1 MATLAS
7 SANPFDIQARPNRLL
22 AQALSCLFFV
32 VCIGLYMHTSVSR
45 HRDNPEDRVV
55 PNATQL
61 AAGIHASV
69 LEPAEEDDYIPA
81 DNASKWERFRHSM
94 IVKDTIS
101 SGRRFFIALA
111 LLIPAVLLA
120 LHIGLFPWFGAGFLR
135 FVLFFD
141 KIVALSLLPILFIV
155 FGIDEWSKIALIV
168 IGVAPTMILDVTNMV
183 KAVPQEQIV
192 KAFTLDANNFDVAYR
207 VVFRQI
213 LPQVINSLRLNL
225 KPMML
230 FLFAGEMIAASDGL
244 AYRIA
249 IMRRHM
255 GMDII
260 LPYVLWVAFLLFLID
275 FSLRT
280 INRRLHP
287 WFQA

>member
-1 MATLAS
+1 MVNLS
-7 SANPFDIQARPNRLL
+7 PFDVQARPNRLL
-22 AQALSCLFFV
+22 AQAASCLLFII
-32 VCIGLYMHTSVSR
+32 CIGLYMQTSIRR
-45 HRDNPEDRVV
+45 HQENAEDRVV

-61 AAGIHASV
+61 MAGIHASV
-69 LEPAEEDDYIPA
+69 LEPAEEDDYIAA
-81 DNASKWERFRHSM
+81 DNASKWELFRHSM
-94 IVKDTIS
+94 IVKDTLS
-101 SGRRFFIALA
+101 SGRRFFISLF
-111 LLIPAVLLA
+111 LLIPAVVLA
-120 LHIGLFPWFGAGFLR
+120 LHIGLYPWFGAFFLR

-168 IGVAPTMILDVTNMV
+168 IGVAPTMILDVTQMV
-183 KAVPQEQIV
+183 RAVPQEQVV

-207 VVFRQI
+207 VVFKQV

-255 GMDII
+255 GMDVI
-260 LPYVLWVAFLLFLID
+260 LPYVLWVALLLFLID

-280 INRRLHP
+280 LNRRLHP

>member
-1 MATLAS
+1 MATFS
-7 SANPFDIQARPNRLL
+7 PFDIQARPNRLF
-22 AQALSCLFFV
+22 AQALSCLLFV
-32 VCIGLYMHTSVSR
+32 VCVGLYMQTSATR
-45 HRDNPEDRVV
+45 HRENSEDRVV
-55 PNATQL
+55 PNARQL
-61 AAGIHASV
+61 MSGIHASV
-69 LEPAEEDDYIPA
+69 LEPAEEDDYMPA
-81 DNASKWERFRHSM
+81 DNASKWERIRHSM
-94 IVKDTIS
+94 IWKDTAA
-101 SGRRFFIALA
+101 SGRRFLISLA
-111 LLIPAVLLA
+111 LLVPAVLLA
-120 LHIGLFPWFGAGFLR
+120 LHVGLFPYFGAGFLR

-168 IGVAPTMILDVTNMV
+168 IGVAPTMILDVTQIV
-183 KAVPQEQIV
+183 KAVPREQIV
-192 KAFTLDANNFDVAYR
+192 KAFTLDASNYDVAYR
-207 VVFRQI
+207 VIFRQVM
-213 LPQVINSLRLNL
+213 PQVINSLRLNL

-255 GMDII
+255 GMDVI
-260 LPYVLWVAFLLFLID
+260 LPYVLWVALLLFLID